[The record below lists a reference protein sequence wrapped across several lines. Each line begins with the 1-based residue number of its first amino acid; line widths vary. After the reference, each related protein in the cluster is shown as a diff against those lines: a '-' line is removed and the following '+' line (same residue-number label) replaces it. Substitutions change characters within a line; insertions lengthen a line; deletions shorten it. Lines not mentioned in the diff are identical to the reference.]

1 MNFAIY
7 IGTVFLLPCYQFKAR
22 YGQLKGIIDVVAKQ
36 HTEVLNFRASRSQ
49 VCYQKKTVPKNLAK
63 FTEKA
68 CVGVSFPIKLQ
79 PYRLNFIY
87 LKRDSIHNT
96 QHPLKTP
103 RTLLN
108 QHLPLKEFLRSSSSS
123 HPGVVLPFLN

>member
-63 FTEKA
+63 FTEKGLCWSLFSNKVA
-68 CVGVSFPIKLQ
+68 TLSTQF
-79 PYRLNFIY
+79 Y
-87 LKRDSIHNT
+87 LLKKRF
-96 QHPLKTP
+96 HP
-103 RTLLN
+103 
-108 QHLPLKEFLRSSSSS
+108 
-123 HPGVVLPFLN
+123 